1 MENIQSIND
10 LKEKLKIIE
19 HEEPKKIVELFLI
32 IIDYVLVHK
41 QGGEAYLTCLLYN
54 PERDLQD
61 KYQTYLSVINN
72 PVIDFRHVLSDL
84 NNNKIEDAF
93 EHIRIIFENAINS
106 SSHEELYNEWIL
118 DMSQDIY
125 GMFKELKVVIDK
137 MNQAHSPMD
146 FKELFKTRIER
157 VRKVTVKRTLTE
169 TEETIKEDITR
180 PLRRARVD
188 IKEKI
193 QKELST
199 YDFDALIEKKLS
211 QLSPEMSD
219 EGMNQITKL
228 IEETVDRKLQ
238 ESNVESIVNEC
249 FNKKFEYTKIEEYH
263 DTFCVSFKKLCDKMD
278 ALDQEIKA
286 NQEINED
293 IQKIQSEL
301 SSIRKSARKSIS
313 AAEKTFDTF
322 IGNKTTEIDCNT
334 TILNAYIRTEND
346 RLKEKFNSLNSKIA
360 KIYDLFDDKKNK
372 AIESEK
378 STQEFIDATKIKI
391 GENLDS
397 LKTYIESKKTSVD
410 EVFSKFTDVKDKMN
424 ERIKTMS
431 DYVTEFHQKM
441 SIAMAGNAISLL

>member
-1 MENIQSIND
+1 
-10 LKEKLKIIE
+10 
-19 HEEPKKIVELFLI
+19 
-32 IIDYVLVHK
+32 
-41 QGGEAYLTCLLYN
+41 
-54 PERDLQD
+54 
-61 KYQTYLSVINN
+61 
-72 PVIDFRHVLSDL
+72 
-84 NNNKIEDAF
+84 
-93 EHIRIIFENAINS
+93 
-106 SSHEELYNEWIL
+106 
-118 DMSQDIY
+118 
-125 GMFKELKVVIDK
+125 
-137 MNQAHSPMD
+137 
-146 FKELFKTRIER
+146 
-157 VRKVTVKRTLTE
+157 
-169 TEETIKEDITR
+169 
-180 PLRRARVD
+180 
-188 IKEKI
+188 
-193 QKELST
+193 
-199 YDFDALIEKKLS
+199 
-211 QLSPEMSD
+211 MSD
-219 EGMNQITKL
+219 EGMNQISKL

-238 ESNVESIVNEC
+238 ESNVESIVNEYL
-249 FNKKFEYTKIEEYH
+249 NKKFEYTKIEEYH

-322 IGNKTTEIDCNT
+322 IGNKTAEIDCNT

-360 KIYDLFDDKKNK
+360 KIDDLFDDKKNK

-410 EVFSKFTDVKDKMN
+410 EVFSKFTNVKDKMN